1 MAEVEKL
8 RFTPTDVY
16 EAAAEIRAFI
26 AEIDAA
32 KISAEDRP

>member
-1 MAEVEKL
+1 MAEAEKL
-8 RFTPTDVY
+8 RFTPADVR

-32 KISAEDRP
+32 KISADDRP